1 MDKAMEK
8 MMERNLEAGAGF
20 AGQVAQAVGELLGS
34 GYIAET
40 VKIPKNNGTGKDALM
55 IRREGQQASPLV
67 YLSAYFRQYQAG
79 YPLDVIAK
87 SIYDVVKGTGEFS
100 GKDYGGFG
108 QMLDFQKV
116 KGQIIYQMV
125 NLEWNKTMLE
135 GMPYKQICGDLA
147 VIFLLLLG
155 QGVHGQVTAQVTKQH
170 MEMWGT
176 SVDELWELSKAN
188 TPRLQPMK
196 LAPLQDMLRDLAVG
210 LLAAPGH
217 PVEEDAD
224 GELVQEMALEM
235 AREMGSFQ
243 EEDGGAAGSVYVL
256 TNAARLRGAAVI
268 LYPDALKRAAE
279 QIGGDLIIFP
289 SSIHETILVRREE
302 GFGLEETAG
311 IVREVNQEIVPLEDR
326 LSDKVYY
333 YSRQEG
339 RIGAA
344 EEMWDRVK
352 PV

>member
-8 MMERNLEAGAGF
+8 MIERKLEAGAGF
-20 AGQVAQAVGELLGS
+20 AGQVAQAVEELLGS
-34 GYIAET
+34 RYIAET
-40 VKIPKNNGTGKDALM
+40 VKIPKNNGTDKDALM
-55 IRREGQQASPLV
+55 IRRDGQQVSPLV
-67 YLSAYFRQYQAG
+67 YLSTYFRQYQAG

-87 SIYDVVKGTGEFS
+87 SIYDVVRGTGECS
-100 GKDYGGFG
+100 EKDYGGFRK
-108 QMLDFQKV
+108 MLDFQKV
-116 KGQIIYQMV
+116 KEQIIYQMV
-125 NLEWNKTMLE
+125 NLEWNKKMLE

-155 QGVHGQVTAQVTKQH
+155 QGEHGQVTAQVTKQH
-170 MEMWGT
+170 MEIWGT

-196 LAPLQDMLRDLAVG
+196 LAPLQDMLRDLALG
-210 LLAAPGH
+210 LFADPGH
-217 PVEEDAD
+217 PMEEDAD
-224 GELVQEMALEM
+224 GGMAG
-235 AREMGSFQ
+235 EMGSFQ
-243 EEDGGAAGSVYVL
+243 EEDGSTAGSAYVL
-256 TNAARLRGAAVI
+256 TNSIRLRGAAVI
-268 LYPDALKRAAE
+268 LYPDVLKRVAE

-302 GFGLEETAG
+302 SFGLEETAR
-311 IVREVNQEIVPLEDR
+311 IVREVNQEIVPPEDR

>member
-1 MDKAMEK
+1 MDKAMETMVK
-8 MMERNLEAGAGF
+8 RNLETEAGF

-40 VKIPKNNGTGKDALM
+40 VKIPKNNGTDKDALM
-55 IRREGQQASPLV
+55 IRRDGQQASSLV
-67 YLSAYFRQYQAG
+67 YLSTYFRQYQAG

-87 SIYDVVKGTGEFS
+87 SIYDMVKGAGELS
-100 GKDYGGFG
+100 DKDYGRFG
-108 QMLDFQKV
+108 QMLDFRKV

-125 NLEWNKTMLE
+125 NLEWNKKMLE

-155 QGVHGQVTAQVTKQH
+155 QGEHGQVTAQVTKQR
-170 MEMWGT
+170 MEIWGT

-188 TPRLQPMK
+188 TPRLQPME
-196 LAPLQDMLRDLAVG
+196 LAPLQDMLKELTASLV
-210 LLAAPGH
+210 ANPGH
-217 PVEEDAD
+217 PMEEDAD
-224 GELVQEMALEM
+224 GELVQEMDG
-235 AREMGSFQ
+235 EMGSFQ
-243 EEDGGAAGSVYVL
+243 EEGGSPAGSAYVL
-256 TNAARLRGAAVI
+256 TNSIRLRGAAAI

-302 GFGLEETAG
+302 GFDLEETVG
-311 IVREVNQEIVPLEDR
+311 IAREVNQEVVPTEDR
-326 LSDKVYY
+326 LSDRVYY
-333 YSRQEG
+333 YSQPEG

>member
-20 AGQVAQAVGELLGS
+20 AGQVAQAVEGLLGS

-40 VKIPKNNGTGKDALM
+40 VKIPKNNGTDKDALM
-55 IRREGQQASPLV
+55 IRRDGQQASPLV
-67 YLSAYFRQYQAG
+67 YLSPYFRQYQAG
-79 YPLDVIAK
+79 YPLDVIAR
-87 SIYDVVKGTGEFS
+87 SIYNVVKGAGELS
-100 GKDYGGFG
+100 DKDYERFG

-125 NLEWNKTMLE
+125 NLEWNKKMLE

-155 QGVHGQVTAQVTKQH
+155 RGEHGQVTAQVTNQH
-170 MEMWGT
+170 IEIWGT
-176 SVDELWELSKAN
+176 SRDELWELSKAN

-196 LAPLQDMLRDLAVG
+196 LAPLQDMLRDLAAS
-210 LLAAPGH
+210 LFAAPGH
-217 PVEEDAD
+217 PVEEDGD
-224 GELVQEMALEM
+224 GEMVQEMAWGMEN
-235 AREMGSFQ
+235 FQ
-243 EEDGGAAGSVYVL
+243 EEDGSPAGSAYVL
-256 TNAARLRGAAVI
+256 TNDICLRGAAAI

-289 SSIHETILVRREE
+289 SSIHETILVKREE
-302 GFGLEETAG
+302 GFGLEETAR
-311 IVREVNQEIVPLEDR
+311 IVGEVNQEIVPPEDR
-326 LSDKVYY
+326 LSDRVYY

-339 RIGAA
+339 NIGAV
-344 EEMWDRVK
+344 EEMWGKVT